1 MNKSNKILLGV
12 NIVVAVLNLWF
23 ISKINK
29 NNERREMKS
38 EVTKR
43 YELKV
48 ES

>member
-1 MNKSNKILLGV
+1 MNKSNKILLEV
-12 NIVVAVLNLWF
+12 NIAVAVLNLWF

-38 EVTKR
+38 EVTKK